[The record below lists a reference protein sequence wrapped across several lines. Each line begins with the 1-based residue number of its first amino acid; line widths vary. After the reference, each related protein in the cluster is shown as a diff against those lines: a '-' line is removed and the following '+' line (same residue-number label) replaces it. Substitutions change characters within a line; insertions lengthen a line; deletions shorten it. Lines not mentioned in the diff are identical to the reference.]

1 MPITQLDILR
11 RQAESAYRNQ
21 VQKETAQLRR
31 STSLV
36 QQAARLTGRGAQA
49 LEQARQRGS
58 QPRPGAIGSPQSGKC
73 APTDMC
79 GCRRASP
86 STPRR
91 DTGAGWC
98 GKGWACSFA
107 LGPSCCCWGFCC
119 AAASWRFNPETVT
132 AARPL

>member
-49 LEQARQRGS
+49 LEQARRQKG
-58 QPRPGAIGSPQSGKC
+58 GGSPGPTGQPAPAGGHWEPAERQVC
-73 APTDMC
+73 A
-79 GCRRASP
+79 GP

-107 LGPSCCCWGFCC
+107 LGPSCCC
-119 AAASWRFNPETVT
+119 
-132 AARPL
+132 